1 MSWQINKFWNKVSNE
16 DVNLNDIEEYIY
28 SSEYLNIQNPI
39 EFNKIKN
46 IYNAKLVRY
55 LFDTEKY
62 QSKKTIEKSS
72 FRNILMA
79 KLIKMNIIMR
89 KIHSK
94 NSLNTYLV

>member
-62 QSKKTIEKSS
+62 QSEED
-72 FRNILMA
+72 
-79 KLIKMNIIMR
+79 
-89 KIHSK
+89 
-94 NSLNTYLV
+94 